1 MMAGGIITP
10 LLLDLYPNAAA
21 AYSLRKLR
29 NLYTGNAIR
38 VRRSSD
44 NAEQDI
50 GFVAGNLDTTSLSS
64 FCGAG
69 NGFVTTFY
77 DQSGLNLN
85 LTQTS
90 ATAQPQIFQSGS
102 TILVNSLPSLKFDGS
117 NDFLNGGNILNIG
130 TNSFTGFSFVSV
142 NASGSAIYSKALAN
156 NENSRYSLFH
166 SANSLEHFLITTG
179 SETALTSYSTPFK
192 RLLTTQI
199 IRGTSNTIF
208 ADGSQIAIN
217 SSVSNYTMNSTRRF
231 LMGAYNDGSDSGI
244 VLPLN
249 GNISEMVIY
258 LSNQSSNRTGI
269 ETNIKTYFG
278 IP

>member
-1 MMAGGIITP
+1 MMAGGQPP

-29 NLYTGNAIR
+29 TAYTGSAIR

-50 GFVAGNLDTTSLSS
+50 GFVANDLDTASLAS

-102 TILVNSLPSLKFDGS
+102 TILINNLPSLKFDGS

-130 TNSFTGFSFVSV
+130 TNSFTAFSFVNVS
-142 NASGSAIYSKALAN
+142 ASNSAIYSKALAGP
-156 NENSRYSLFH
+156 ENSRYSLFH
-166 SANSLEHFLITTG
+166 FAGSLEHFFNPIA
-179 SETALTSYSTPFK
+179 SETASTAYPIPFK

-199 IRGTSNTIF
+199 IRGASNTIF

-217 SSVSNYTMNSTRRF
+217 LSVSSYTMSSTRRF
-231 LMGAYNDGSDSGI
+231 LMGAYNDGTDTGI
-244 VLPLN
+244 LFPLN

-258 LSNQSSNRTGI
+258 FSNQSGNRVAI
-269 ETNIKTYFG
+269 ETDIKTYYG

>member
-1 MMAGGIITP
+1 MMAGGQP
-10 LLLDLYPNAAA
+10 ALLLDLYPNAAA

-50 GFVAGNLDTTSLSS
+50 GFVAGNLDTTSLAS

-102 TILVNSLPSLKFDGS
+102 TILVNNLPSLKFDGS

-142 NASGSAIYSKALAN
+142 NTTNSAIYSKSLFN
-156 NENSRYSLFH
+156 NANSRYSLWHF
-166 SANSLEHFLITTG
+166 ANSLEHFLITTG
-179 SETALTSYSTPFK
+179 TETASTLYSTPFK

-258 LSNQSSNRTGI
+258 LSNQSSNRTAI

>member
-1 MMAGGIITP
+1 MMAGGKP

-29 NLYTGNAIR
+29 TAYTGSAIR

-44 NAEQDI
+44 NTEQDI
-50 GFVAGNLDTTSLSS
+50 GFDSNNNLDTTALTT

-90 ATAQPQIFQSGS
+90 ATAQPQIFASGS
-102 TILVNSLPSLKFDGS
+102 TILINNLPSLKFDGS

-130 TNSFTGFSFVSV
+130 TNSFTAFSFVSA
-142 NASGSAIYSKALAN
+142 NAGNGTIYAKSLATVGGD
-156 NENSRYSLFH
+156 RYALFH
-166 SANSLEHFLITTG
+166 QTGNLYSWLITTG
-179 SETALTSYSTPFK
+179 TETASTLYPTPFK

-199 IRGTSNTIF
+199 IRGTSNTLF

-217 SSVSNYTMNSTRRF
+217 SSVSNYAISSSTRF
-231 LMGAYNDGSDSGI
+231 LMGAYNNATDTGI
-244 VLPLN
+244 ILPLN
-249 GNISEMVIY
+249 GNISEIVIY
-258 LSNQSSNRTGI
+258 LSNQSSNRTAI
-269 ETNIKTYFG
+269 ESNIKTYYG